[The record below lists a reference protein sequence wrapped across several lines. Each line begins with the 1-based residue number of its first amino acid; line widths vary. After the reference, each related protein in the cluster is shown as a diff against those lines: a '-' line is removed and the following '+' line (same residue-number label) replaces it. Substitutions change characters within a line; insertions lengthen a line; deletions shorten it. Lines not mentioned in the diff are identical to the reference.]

1 MFDDKCKGVFESYLN
16 VINAAFQW
24 SDEDWHNNF
33 EEKIIVGIREG
44 TITKEDV
51 PQIQKDLDAY
61 IIKIRKDR
69 DVYVKEM
76 EIEKKKKEEQ
86 ERLQREELEKMRQEE
101 TERKQRKAKQLPEV
115 VELMDEYNFSQTN
128 LKKEK
133 SKENYLAVF
142 HACYSI
148 IANWGIVGCLDEF
161 AGVYKCFKEAV
172 FDYLSTARTVESLY
186 SVVFYYTDRR
196 ILESYN
202 DRKARK
208 QHLQEGL
215 KYVKAFNETV
225 DDEKSALIYIDC
237 YLQMTQCCRTG
248 EDLEELSYADKAYKL
263 AKKFALKYKSEIMLE
278 ELDLAKLTLKVYY
291 QTHNQETEAERV
303 EKEFEKI
310 KEQM

>member
-1 MFDDKCKGVFESYLN
+1 MLKRGNIMWWKQSESIHFDWITSDLFQVIWDYESALKDWTDKKWKTEFEQKMKAREYSDDICKVVWKELERFLIWRIKELER
-16 VINAAFQW
+16 QK
-24 SDEDWHNNF
+24 
-33 EEKIIVGIREG
+33 EEKE
-44 TITKEDV
+44 
-51 PQIQKDLDAY
+51 
-61 IIKIRKDR
+61 
-69 DVYVKEM
+69 
-76 EIEKKKKEEQ
+76 
-86 ERLQREELEKMRQEE
+86 
-101 TERKQRKAKQLPEV
+101 AKQLPEV

-291 QTHNQETEAERV
+291 QTHNQETEAERI

-310 KEQM
+310 KEQI

>member
-1 MFDDKCKGVFESYLN
+1 MWWKQSESIHFDWITSDLFQVIWEYESAFKDWTDKKWKAEFEQKMKAREYSDDICKV
-16 VINAAFQW
+16 VW
-24 SDEDWHNNF
+24 
-33 EEKIIVGIREG
+33 
-44 TITKEDV
+44 
-51 PQIQKDLDAY
+51 
-61 IIKIRKDR
+61 
-69 DVYVKEM
+69 
-76 EIEKKKKEEQ
+76 
-86 ERLQREELEKMRQEE
+86 
-101 TERKQRKAKQLPEV
+101 KAKQLPEV
-115 VELMDEYNFSQTN
+115 VELMDEYNFSQNN

-142 HACYSI
+142 NACYGI
-148 IANWGIVGCLDEF
+148 IVNWGIVGCLDEF

-202 DRKARK
+202 DRKTRK

-215 KYVKAFNETV
+215 KYVKAFNETM

-278 ELDLAKLTLKVYY
+278 ELDLAKLALKVYY
-291 QTHNQETEAERV
+291 QTHNQEMEAERV